1 MCHRE
6 RHQRMEAIKKREE
19 IRERLAQ
26 MDDDDAAR
34 NWAAA
39 GYRVCVADAVRYS
52 SLSFFLESLR

>member
-1 MCHRE
+1 
-6 RHQRMEAIKKREE
+6 MEAIKKREE